1 VLRRRAAWL
10 VRIFMVVILATLV
23 ATLLETP
30 IFRATGLIEISSGMR
45 STGSIDA
52 LFATRDP
59 SEEHLRTQFELLRS
73 AALARRVIQSLQL
86 HETEEFAESYGIEGL
101 GFGPDFPAAEVDSAM
116 RAAAFQGVVEGFL
129 EHLVVDPVEASRLV
143 KVSFDSEDA
152 DRAAQVVNAVMDTYV
167 AMRVEEGRA
176 KAAWLQQQLDS
187 VRTRLETSENELRAY
202 AAANDLPYL
211 VEEDIATQ
219 VQSQLRALR
228 ERLTDAQT
236 ARFESESVH
245 QMVSDRA
252 QLSVAADDRVMG
264 DLMVR
269 LAELRREYARLSATF
284 TDDYPETAQLKREI
298 AEVERLVEQEQQRL
312 VARVEGEYRIDLRR
326 EDMLRD
332 AVEEQEAAA
341 TSLGPMSGTYHLLR
355 QAVLSNRALHSA
367 LQEKRREAEVFAAM
381 EATDVALVDRAV
393 RPLQQHSPVLPFN
406 LALGVLAGVV
416 LGLAGA
422 LLREWTDDTVHT
434 EEDTEVAGRL
444 PVLALIP
451 KKPLG
456 VDGRWPRIDQA
467 ESDRHA
473 AQALADAFGALR
485 TAVLFTQHGRAN
497 ARSILVS
504 SCRVGEGKTTVSV
517 NLSLSLAGLGYRVL
531 LVDADMRRPSVHR
544 ALGVPGRTGLLQ
556 VLRDGVDWS
565 ALVLPSEVDGLCV
578 LPAGGPTH
586 TAGDLLAAGA
596 IEHVLREAESQ
607 YDFVI
612 VDAPALFINAY
623 DARVLAQHVCGVLVV
638 VRSRSTP
645 RALVNRIPGTVPNVI
660 GVVMNDLRT
669 TSLPDHYREY
679 FAGYGPGRD
688 GGATRA
694 GVAPADPRVA
704 HVGKTE
710 PALARI
716 EPEHQEA
723 P

>member
-1 VLRRRAAWL
+1 
-10 VRIFMVVILATLV
+10 
-23 ATLLETP
+23 
-30 IFRATGLIEISSGMR
+30 
-45 STGSIDA
+45 
-52 LFATRDP
+52 
-59 SEEHLRTQFELLRS
+59 
-73 AALARRVIQSLQL
+73 
-86 HETEEFAESYGIEGL
+86 
-101 GFGPDFPAAEVDSAM
+101 
-116 RAAAFQGVVEGFL
+116 
-129 EHLVVDPVEASRLV
+129 
-143 KVSFDSEDA
+143 VSFDSEDP
-152 DRAAQVVNAVMDTYV
+152 DRAAQVVNAVMDAYV

-187 VRTRLETSENELRAY
+187 VRTRLRTSENELRAY
-202 AAANDLPYL
+202 ATANALPYL

-219 VQSQLRALR
+219 VQGQLDALR
-228 ERLTDAQT
+228 ERLTEAQT
-236 ARFESESVH
+236 ARFESESMH
-245 QMVSDRA
+245 QMVSGQSQVGVTD
-252 QLSVAADDRVMG
+252 DDRVMG

-298 AEVERLVEQEQQRL
+298 AEVERLVAGEQQRL
-312 VARVEGEYRIDLRR
+312 AARVEGEYRVALRR

-341 TSLGPMSGTYHLLR
+341 SALSPTTGAYHLLR

-406 LALGVLAGVV
+406 LALGVVAGVV
-416 LGLAGA
+416 LGLVGA

-434 EEDTEVAGRL
+434 EQDTEAAGRL

-451 KKPLG
+451 KKTASVEGL
-456 VDGRWPRIDQA
+456 WPRIDRA

-473 AQALADAFGALR
+473 AQGLADAFGALR
-485 TAVLFTQHGRAN
+485 TAVLFTDQGRAS

-544 ALGVPGRTGLLQ
+544 ALGLPGRTGLFQ
-556 VLRDGVDWS
+556 VLEDGLDWS
-565 ALVLPSEVDGLCV
+565 TLVLPSEVEGLSV
-578 LPAGGPTH
+578 LPAGGPTSR
-586 TAGDLLAAGA
+586 AGDLLAAGA
-596 IEHVLREAESQ
+596 VERLLREAEAQ

-623 DARVLAQHVCGVLVV
+623 DARLLAQHVSGVLVV

-645 RALVNRIPGTVPNVI
+645 RALVNRIPSTVPNVI

-669 TSLPDHYREY
+669 TSMPDYYREY
-679 FAGYGPGRD
+679 FAGYGPQRD
-688 GGATRA
+688 GGTTGP
-694 GVAPADPRVA
+694 GVAPAHSRVA
-704 HVGKTE
+704 RAGATAR
-710 PALARI
+710 ALARI
-716 EPEHQEA
+716 EPGRNGT